1 MTYAEYLKSLGA
13 TEEEIK
19 TLDTPLARKAFDNQV
34 SAAAAAKSAADS
46 YQERANAWYEEQKGN
61 LTKAQTDAV
70 AARAEVERLRGTLL
84 EAQRQGL
91 IDVAKDLGLKLEELE
106 RKGTPTPPNPSP
118 NGFDP
123 ERYFTRDDILAIA
136 EREGEAIAV
145 SQDISAEHMSLF
157 GKPVNFRELRRE
169 AVAAKVPVEQFW
181 MTKYNVTK
189 AREDRAKAE
198 EEKKLQAVRDEE
210 RKKVEA
216 EWAAKLSQ
224 NPNLRVL
231 EPSSAPFAPRSGNDI
246 RVGKQPWEVGTSEQ
260 LHDARVRKGTELALK
275 REVTH

>member
-1 MTYAEYLKSLGA
+1 MTFEEWLRSNGVTDEELKTFSVPSL
-13 TEEEIK
+13 
-19 TLDTPLARKAFDNQV
+19 RKAFDSIQ
-34 SAAAAAKSAADS
+34 AQAAAAKSAADS

-61 LTKAQTDAV
+61 LTKAQSEAV
-70 AARAEVERLRGTLL
+70 AARAEAARNREALL
-84 EAQRQGL
+84 EAQKLGL

-106 RKGTPTPPNPSP
+106 HRTPPTPTPTPT
-118 NGFDP
+118 GFDP
-123 ERYFTRDDILAIA
+123 EKYFTRDDILAIA

-145 SQDISAEHMSLF
+145 AQDISAEHLALF
-157 GKPVNFRELRRE
+157 GRPISFRDLRRE
-169 AVAAKVPVEQFW
+169 AVASKIPVEQFW

-189 AREDRAKAE
+189 AREDRAKAD

-216 EWAAKLSQ
+216 EWAAKISQ

-231 EPSSAPFAPRSGNDI
+231 EPSISPFAPRSGSDP

-260 LHDARVRKGTELALK
+260 LHEARVRKGTELALK